1 MWASSS
7 PHLNGYIFYPFDMPK
22 PKIPKVPG
30 QLRKVVAANVDL
42 MAKIEFR
49 DEANVP
55 LALAKLANVSK
66 STIQRILEAKVGA
79 ELETI
84 EKVAKALGLIP
95 YQIFIPNLDVKNPQV
110 AKGAMPG
117 EYRAYRGTR
126 LRQV

>member
-1 MWASSS
+1 MR
-7 PHLNGYIFYPFDMPK
+7 K
-22 PKIPKVPG
+22 PKSPKVPG

-49 DEANVP
+49 EEKNVP
-55 LALAKLANVSK
+55 LALAQLAGVSK
-66 STIQRILEAKVGA
+66 STVQRIMSGDVGA
-79 ELETI
+79 DLETI

-95 YQIFIPNLDVKNPQV
+95 YQLFIPNLDVKNPQV

>member
-1 MWASSS
+1 VTVFIILA
-7 PHLNGYIFYPFDMPK
+7 MPK
-22 PKIPKVPG
+22 PKSPKVPG
-30 QLRKVVAANVDL
+30 QLRRIVAANVDL

-49 DEANVP
+49 ERPNVP
-55 LALAKLANVSK
+55 LALAHASGVSK
-66 STIQRILEAKVGA
+66 STVQRIISGDVGA
-79 ELETI
+79 DLETL

-95 YQIFIPNLDVKNPQV
+95 YQLFIPNLDVKNPQV